1 MIPVCR
7 YGGATFGK
15 KLIPSNAQNLIELNV
30 AVVVFVVVVVVVV
43 VVKSC
48 KQAEKREERENK

>member
-30 AVVVFVVVVVVVV
+30 VVAVVVVVV